1 MSIFFRGFIICN
13 RLSING
19 RKFLKNKIKKKS
31 KMRKLRKTVYASERS
46 QGGLLEPLVFA
57 FIG

>member
-1 MSIFFRGFIICN
+1 MALPLWALYWTI
-13 RLSING
+13 
-19 RKFLKNKIKKKS
+19 KFLKNKIKKKS
-31 KMRKLRKTVYASERS
+31 KMRKLRKTVYASEQS